1 MVYDAHYS
9 INELIKD
16 VGCLRT
22 SDLPLYH
29 TSLNDNDQL
38 SLKIEQTRIDPTGEF
53 FFQKK
58 KNFFFRFRSFIN
70 III

>member
-22 SDLPLYH
+22 SGLRPCH
-29 TSLNDNDQL
+29 TIVNDNDQL
-38 SLKIEQTRIDPTGEF
+38 SLKIEQTRIEPTGIYWKIVFIF
-53 FFQKK
+53 FGF
-58 KNFFFRFRSFIN
+58 
-70 III
+70 